1 VSISRLRGSVRC
13 CRLGCVGRNCPQL
26 CLLWEAVHPIRRHY
40 TPSDRVYRDV
50 TGASLRNGCIA
61 TDRVQRDVTGVAPLV
76 RSRGE
81 HVEAVWLRPMLPVGV
96 CGEELSAVA
105 LVVGG
110 GAPDP

>member
-1 VSISRLRGSVRC
+1 MCGCVRGGRLGSV
-13 CRLGCVGRNCPQL
+13 GANCPRL
-26 CLLWEAVHPIRRHY
+26 CLLREAVHPIRWHY
-40 TPSDRVYRDV
+40 TPSVRVRRDV
-50 TGASLRNGCIA
+50 TGVARRNGCIA

-96 CGEELSAVA
+96 CGEGVSAVV

-110 GAPDP
+110 GAPDL